1 MVDEFANSRSKNRST
16 PATKSD
22 VISVFVSSN
31 FVPGIGPWA
40 ATGEGNSDVGN
51 SDVSNT
57 DVSHSD
63 VTNSEEGARF
73 I

>member
-1 MVDEFANSRSKNRST
+1 MLGAGINVVPFMLQRN
-16 PATKSD
+16 
-22 VISVFVSSN
+22 
-31 FVPGIGPWA
+31 VPGIGPWA